1 MGTWGVAIFSD
12 DLASDIRDAYVDMLS
27 VGYEDLKAE
36 QDIITEF
43 YPSIRNTREEPIF
56 WIALA
61 SIEWKYGRI
70 SDFVKSR
77 ALEQIENK
85 TDLPYWNERD
95 RNKREKILDEL
106 ALKLNQ
112 SPPERK
118 KVKKPSLSK
127 TDWKKDDIIAF
138 NAEPDSDNK
147 SIVILQVFDIQKEY
161 ASNYVK
167 NERYMNEFPIVG
179 VYKWIGEN
187 IPSLKELLDRGF
199 VSTEFLLP
207 NGKCGGK
214 IFTDKLV
221 VGNQEYKKF
230 HCRRITTDNSYLK
243 LISEDEVIRQTGI
256 DLCGF
261 EAIVASVKHQ
271 CLI

>member
-27 VGYEDLKAE
+27 VGYDDLKAE

-118 KVKKPSLSK
+118 KVKSHLSQK
-127 TDWKKDDIIAF
+127 QIGKKMI
-138 NAEPDSDNK
+138 
-147 SIVILQVFDIQKEY
+147 
-161 ASNYVK
+161 
-167 NERYMNEFPIVG
+167 
-179 VYKWIGEN
+179 
-187 IPSLKELLDRGF
+187 
-199 VSTEFLLP
+199 
-207 NGKCGGK
+207 
-214 IFTDKLV
+214 
-221 VGNQEYKKF
+221 
-230 HCRRITTDNSYLK
+230 
-243 LISEDEVIRQTGI
+243 
-256 DLCGF
+256 
-261 EAIVASVKHQ
+261 
-271 CLI
+271 